1 MSFFSCNALKYVS
14 VNNQECKVRPE
25 IKNINSNQP
34 SFYHYSVKMNKCSG
48 SCNNI
53 NDTYAQ
59 LFVPDIIKN
68 INVKEFNLILR
79 TKETRYLKW
88 HETLSANVEQIQV
101 FVTINKDGMK
111 INADV
116 NAKN

>member
-1 MSFFSCNALKYVS
+1 
-14 VNNQECKVRPE
+14 
-25 IKNINSNQP
+25 
-34 SFYHYSVKMNKCSG
+34 MNKCSG

-68 INVKEFNLILR
+68 IDVKEFNLILR

-88 HETLSANVEQIQV
+88 HETLSANVE
-101 FVTINKDGMK
+101 
-111 INADV
+111 
-116 NAKN
+116 